1 MRRLGF
7 LFIIFT
13 SLLLSGQTTDNRFEE
28 AEANSA
34 SSGMESKQ
42 GNTFVTI
49 SQTSE
54 PVITNDSGKEANPA
68 DTVPVDDYIPVLLLF
83 AFGIIIRKVYQRIKA
98 V

>member
-34 SSGMESKQ
+34 SSGMDSKQ
-42 GNTFVTI
+42 INTFMTETQVAESGVTV
-49 SQTSE
+49 E
-54 PVITNDSGKEANPA
+54 NKGPGNPGA
-68 DTVPVDDYIPVLLLF
+68 PIDDYIPVLLLF
-83 AFGIIIRKVYQRIKA
+83 AFGIIIGKVYRRNKA

>member
-13 SLLLSGQTTDNRFEE
+13 SVLLSGQAPDNRFEE

-34 SSGMESKQ
+34 LSGMESKQ
-42 GNTFVTI
+42 SNAFVTT
-49 SQTSE
+49 SQEAVVLTQD
-54 PVITNDSGKEANPA
+54 PANPNGP
-68 DTVPVDDYIPVLLLF
+68 VPIDDYIPVLLLF
-83 AFGIIIRKVYQRIKA
+83 AFGIIIRKVFRRNKA